1 MSPNLFKRLETLER
15 LQPAG
20 DPEQHRKLKATIEAI
35 FATVSAGCGDMPSEL
50 EELAGRVN
58 IQTTTE
64 ADRALMESWPKC
76 HIEPAQLVV
85 EIAGVRDLF

>member
-1 MSPNLFKRLETLER
+1 M
-15 LQPAG
+15 QPAG

-35 FATVSAGCGDMPSEL
+35 FATVSVGGGDMPSEL
-50 EELAGRVN
+50 EALAGR
-58 IQTTTE
+58 IKTQTTTE

-85 EIAGVRDLF
+85 EVDGVRDLF